1 MTNFIKDLSSKKCEM
16 INLANKRFCRS
27 LLILLIGIQST
38 ARAETPWESTHFG
51 TCASEDI
58 IMVRGNHWW
67 WSENLG
73 RGMGSITRYGGL
85 TQPEFRPIDKAR
97 VVSRKKGVI
106 YVNGVWIQQEDGSWS
121 DTFYLPLTMSKEI
134 CGY

>member
-1 MTNFIKDLSSKKCEM
+1 M
-16 INLANKRFCRS
+16 
-27 LLILLIGIQST
+27 ILLISMPSI
-38 ARAETPWESTHFG
+38 ALAETPWESTHFG

-58 IMVRGNHWW
+58 IMVKGKSWW

-85 TQPEFRPIDKAR
+85 TQQEFRPIDRAK
-97 VVSRKKGVI
+97 VVSRRKGVI
-106 YVNGVWIQQEDGSWS
+106 YVNGVWIQNEDGSWS
-121 DTFYLPLTMSKEI
+121 ETFYLPLKMAKEI